1 MPEYYE
7 GFEPMTPL
15 GKAMLRATN
24 LRMAGPSPN
33 KIALEQARVARQQM
47 LDKKTRQEIAAA
59 EADAE
64 RRGSAYRRQSASY
77 GLAMPLPKVNAIAS
91 YLQGQSERDQTWT
104 DEDIAKVGRTLE
116 NTRLG
121 VIAKSPNPAN
131 IQQGITRNLERES
144 FTRALAD
151 PKFRTET
158 YGPTMN
164 AQAGRGQYA
173 ASTGINTFSG
183 AADSP
188 LAQAVVGLRGA
199 QADRATAAASQ
210 SNARAREIDKTSR
223 TGIRPGA
230 PLIVT
235 DESGGDRYAGA
246 YEAVGE
252 APGARPAPR
261 KPPEVAGGLPKKT
274 RDELL
279 TKNSEIDRILSFID
293 EDLVDASGTGTGALA
308 GILQGLDATLGQ
320 VTPGQI
326 APDTQEAKQKL
337 REFVQIA
344 KTAIVNN
351 PKFPVAEQQVVAK
364 MLPDPDAFFKNP
376 ETAVQN
382 LKSLRNLLIQIRLA
396 NEASIEGRPASAPTG
411 PGPAPAS
418 PAAPVAPRA
427 PVAGTAPAAA
437 PATAGGAKDYSNL
450 WGGR

>member
-1 MPEYYE
+1 
-7 GFEPMTPL
+7 
-15 GKAMLRATN
+15 
-24 LRMAGPSPN
+24 
-33 KIALEQARVARQQM
+33 
-47 LDKKTRQEIAAA
+47 
-59 EADAE
+59 
-64 RRGSAYRRQSASY
+64 
-77 GLAMPLPKVNAIAS
+77 
-91 YLQGQSERDQTWT
+91 
-104 DEDIAKVGRTLE
+104 
-116 NTRLG
+116 
-121 VIAKSPNPAN
+121 
-131 IQQGITRNLERES
+131 
-144 FTRALAD
+144 
-151 PKFRTET
+151 
-158 YGPTMN
+158 
-164 AQAGRGQYA
+164 
-173 ASTGINTFSG
+173 
-183 AADSP
+183 
-188 LAQAVVGLRGA
+188 
-199 QADRATAAASQ
+199 
-210 SNARAREIDKTSR
+210 
-223 TGIRPGA
+223 
-230 PLIVT
+230 
-235 DESGGDRYAGA
+235 
-246 YEAVGE
+246 
-252 APGARPAPR
+252 
-261 KPPEVAGGLPKKT
+261 
-274 RDELL
+274 
-279 TKNSEIDRILSFID
+279 LSFID